1 MEEAWEWFIR
11 ELSTNAVSN
20 PKKYREEFLKV
31 YNPRSRENKEALAR
45 LIDNI
50 IKKERLPRDIIHS
63 KALRQPITIDFFLE
77 KYRDNIPMIESLF
90 QWASLG
96 FGLAKNQLK
105 KLRKLN
111 YILSTLQ
118 RRSTSIGDKDFSTV
132 EEEYQGVSDWL
143 ITRPGASEKFR
154 EELESIRA
162 EISSQYGER
171 LRQLVLE
178 RLEGLNIEGKK
189 IVLAC
194 LKTVALDRESI
205 KQRGKRKIWS
215 FYSLG
220 EPRILRGGE
229 EEAKLTA
236 FCFAA
241 LSPSI
246 QQVPILD
253 LLEEVG
259 VLNPIVSVSWR
270 GNESSEYEFPRY
282 LVPLADNVDNI
293 IDAQSLN
300 LPSIASYI
308 WLLSERG
315 DYRQMRLLDKLV
327 SQGCLPMPEAHEYIK
342 PIEGAI
348 GIHGGVVAVS
358 PLVIGELERSIREAK
373 EALTSEMKVH
383 LKQIFRK
390 LKEKYQYGLE
400 INFSQ
405 KDGAMWLVELENA
418 QILSVR
424 LSPWMLNRDVDSLD
438 TIYSHILI
446 ITNQSLPSLT
456 RLLGRARGRVTL
468 LLLRGKTIVQR
479 MLGSRHPLLGEILSK
494 FRDKG
499 FIIVNGE

>member
-1 MEEAWEWFIR
+1 
-11 ELSTNAVSN
+11 
-20 PKKYREEFLKV
+20 
-31 YNPRSRENKEALAR
+31 
-45 LIDNI
+45 
-50 IKKERLPRDIIHS
+50 
-63 KALRQPITIDFFLE
+63 
-77 KYRDNIPMIESLF
+77 
-90 QWASLG
+90 
-96 FGLAKNQLK
+96 
-105 KLRKLN
+105 
-111 YILSTLQ
+111 
-118 RRSTSIGDKDFSTV
+118 
-132 EEEYQGVSDWL
+132 
-143 ITRPGASEKFR
+143 
-154 EELESIRA
+154 
-162 EISSQYGER
+162 
-171 LRQLVLE
+171 
-178 RLEGLNIEGKK
+178 
-189 IVLAC
+189 
-194 LKTVALDRESI
+194 
-205 KQRGKRKIWS
+205 
-215 FYSLG
+215 
-220 EPRILRGGE
+220 
-229 EEAKLTA
+229 
-236 FCFAA
+236 
-241 LSPSI
+241 
-246 QQVPILD
+246 
-253 LLEEVG
+253 
-259 VLNPIVSVSWR
+259 
-270 GNESSEYEFPRY
+270 
-282 LVPLADNVDNI
+282 
-293 IDAQSLN
+293 
-300 LPSIASYI
+300 
-308 WLLSERG
+308 
-315 DYRQMRLLDKLV
+315 
-327 SQGCLPMPEAHEYIK
+327 MPEAHEYIK